1 MQEIRVGSV
10 VARKSYGKDIAFRVI
25 QIHRESSTALL
36 QGIDWRLLADA
47 PLSDLALLADRS
59 PGEPSIYQVTLKKKL
74 MNDAGASVSDRPV
87 EEGKDQGGAHTPYQ
101 PYPGTVLHLDGDPRY
116 LFTCLRAYEQ
126 LGIPAVGLHL
136 DEREMPRRVVE
147 LLKTYEPDVL
157 VLTGHDALRARAQK
171 DDIKSYRHSKYFIE
185 AVKRARR
192 EYERHKDALVIFA
205 GACQSHYEAI
215 IAAGANFA
223 SSPSRVNIH
232 ALDPIFVVAKLAFAS
247 VRHVLPPLEVIQ
259 ETRSGEDGIG
269 GIESRGLLR
278 LGLSE
283 SHPD

>member
-1 MQEIRVGSV
+1 MQEIRVGSI
-10 VARKSYGKDIAFRVI
+10 VARKSYGMDIAFRVI
-25 QIHRESSTALL
+25 QIHLESRTALL
-36 QGIDWRLLADA
+36 QGIDWRLMADA
-47 PLSDLALLADRS
+47 PLSDLVLLGDRS
-59 PGEPSIYQVTLKKKL
+59 PDETSIDLSKLRKTLKEHIHTSASDSPFHKEQEAQET
-74 MNDAGASVSDRPV
+74 DAR
-87 EEGKDQGGAHTPYQ
+87 YQ

-116 LFTCLRAYEQ
+116 LYTCLRAYEA
-126 LGIPAVGLHL
+126 LGIPAVGIHL
-136 DEREMPRRVVE
+136 DEREMPRRVVD

-171 DDIKSYRHSKYFIE
+171 DDLKSYRHSKYFVE
-185 AVKRARR
+185 SVKRARR

-232 ALDPIFVVAKLAFAS
+232 ALDPVYVVAQLAFAS

-283 SHPD
+283 MH